1 VFFNVSQSVFFCVAV
16 AADVAAC
23 VVFAAVAG
31 LSLVLFVCLVGCLFV
46 WLFSRIPKIDAIGLA
61 VHSNDGGQMIWI
73 KLVLDTT

>member
-1 VFFNVSQSVFFCVAV
+1 MFLSLFFCAAV

-31 LSLVLFVCLVGCLFV
+31 LSLVLFVWLVGCLF
-46 WLFSRIPKIDAIGLA
+46 SRLPKIDAIGLA
-61 VHSNDGGQMIWI
+61 VHSNDGGQMIGI